1 MSNKEIIDISSEFG
15 KQLEKY
21 LKSFGLIIPDIARL
35 IKSSTESIDNAL
47 NGKKGVVLKTAER
60 IANLFGLRYFEFGNP
75 KFPLPKVNDLP
86 QDTQIAIE
94 QRKKKGNPEIIRN
107 NDLNLG
113 IHVRKVLESK
123 KLASEFAS
131 SDILRLLPDE
141 VKNQIT
147 SRRITDLLRKGEL
160 KAKVEDT
167 GKTIKIEG
175 KRGPKEI
182 LFRLIDAL

>member
-1 MSNKEIIDISSEFG
+1 MTFG

-21 LKSFGLIIPDIARL
+21 INHFNLSEVD
-35 IKSSTESIDNAL
+35 
-47 NGKKGVVLKTAER
+47 
-60 IANLFGLRYFEFGNP
+60 IANLIGVNSVNVHEIIKGTRDASLKTINKISGLFGLSYYEFGDP

-123 KLASEFAS
+123 KLLLEFAS
-131 SDILRLLPDE
+131 SDILQLLPDE

-182 LFRLIDAL
+182 LFRLKDAL